1 MKIRITSPSTDFEI
15 LSCKVLTL
23 LRLYK
28 GGISCHKEV
37 PTHEINFNAIN
48 IYYWP
53 TVTML
58 WEVLCL
64 QRVKDTGL
72 EFLCYLHLFTWP
84 KTYASHSCL
93 HIGFYFL
100 LFFFLCASICVALS
114 ICTHVQYTVCVLC
127 TNKLICSYLD
137 KLCKTLYTSE
147 HLHLC
152 RKNYELGCSH
162 ICTHEIFIYIY
173 IYIVYSFIRW
183 ICKAHLSRLSD
194 SELNSR

>member
-1 MKIRITSPSTDFEI
+1 MKIRIISPSTDFEI

-84 KTYASHSCL
+84 KPTLHTVVYTLVFISYYFSFYVHLYAWPYLYVHTCNIQFVCYVQINSFVHTSTSYVRLCL
-93 HIGFYFL
+93 QVNTCIYVGKIMNLGVHISVHMKY
-100 LFFFLCASICVALS
+100 LF
-114 ICTHVQYTVCVLC
+114 
-127 TNKLICSYLD
+127 
-137 KLCKTLYTSE
+137 
-147 HLHLC
+147 
-152 RKNYELGCSH
+152 
-162 ICTHEIFIYIY
+162 IY